1 MQHRYDDAAGHYEQ
15 ALPLFRQFGARL
27 GEANTLISRARLAM
41 AIGAQANAVSE
52 MATAIRVYT
61 TIGLAKWAKT
71 FQAEAATWETSGVKM
86 SNMSL

>member
-1 MQHRYDDAAGHYEQ
+1 MQDRYDDAAGHYEQ
-15 ALPLFRQFGARL
+15 ALALFRQIGARL

-71 FQAEAATWETSGVKM
+71 FQAEAATWETSDVKM
-86 SNMSL
+86 SNVSL